1 MSTNDRR
8 VARSGRTWEASKA
21 IAPRSQRLRLV
32 LEHLRSHERLTESA
46 GASEDHHRPDFSA
59 DEGVRS

>member
-1 MSTNDRR
+1 MSTSDQR

-32 LEHLRSHERLTESA
+32 LEHLRSHARLTEPA
-46 GASEDHHRPDFSA
+46 GASGDHHRPDFSA